1 MNEDSRLNEW
11 FVPKFGSL
19 KFRVFIGL
27 LFLPYT
33 GMCISFTI
41 IGAMLAPTIDWERVA
56 AITLIYGLALGV
68 SAHAADSLGSKKNK
82 PWGNYFSRSE
92 LWLLLILS
100 LAIAYSIG
108 VYYIIFHVPLL
119 LVIAALEGFFVFA
132 YNFEL
137 FKGFL
142 HNDLTFVF
150 SWGALPVLGGYIMQT
165 NDVGTLPFIVS
176 VGAALISY
184 TLGETGNFIE
194 APFTPGLPRNVSGI
208 DDPKINA
215 LRASFQESSS
225 VEERKKLMKQLQE
238 VATETMYYVPIP
250 QAPTYAGFQP
260 NVRNV
265 IEYRSQSIASSV
277 QDIPWWWKA

>member
-1 MNEDSRLNEW
+1 
-11 FVPKFGSL
+11 
-19 KFRVFIGL
+19 
-27 LFLPYT
+27 
-33 GMCISFTI
+33 MCISFTI

-108 VYYIIFHVPLL
+108 IYYIIFHVPLL
-119 LVIAALEGFFVFA
+119 LVIAVLEGFFVFA

-165 NDVGTLPFIVS
+165 NGVGTFPFIVS

-184 TLGETGNFIE
+184 MHIKISRPYKELRRRSVNEPRAKRLEVYLKLISLGTIAAAF
-194 APFTPGLPRNVSGI
+194 
-208 DDPKINA
+208 
-215 LRASFQESSS
+215 
-225 VEERKKLMKQLQE
+225 
-238 VATETMYYVPIP
+238 VAIL
-250 QAPTYAGFQP
+250 F
-260 NVRNV
+260 RV
-265 IEYRSQSIASSV
+265 IV
-277 QDIPWWWKA
+277 

>member
-41 IGAMLAPTIDWERVA
+41 IGAMLAPAIDWERVA

-68 SAHAADSLGSKKNK
+68 SAHAADSLGSRKNK

-108 VYYIIFHVPLL
+108 IYYIIFHVPLL
-119 LVIAALEGFFVFA
+119 LVIAVLEGFFVFA

-165 NDVGTLPFIVS
+165 NGVGTFPIIVS
-176 VGAALISY
+176 VGAALVSYLHIKISRPY
-184 TLGETGNFIE
+184 KELRRKSLNEPRAKRLEVYLKLISLGTIAAAFVAIL
-194 APFTPGLPRNVSGI
+194 FRVI
-208 DDPKINA
+208 D
-215 LRASFQESSS
+215 
-225 VEERKKLMKQLQE
+225 
-238 VATETMYYVPIP
+238 
-250 QAPTYAGFQP
+250 
-260 NVRNV
+260 
-265 IEYRSQSIASSV
+265 
-277 QDIPWWWKA
+277 

>member
-119 LVIAALEGFFVFA
+119 LVIAVLEGFFVFA

-150 SWGALPVLGGYIMQT
+150 SWGSLPVLGGYIMQT
-165 NDVGTLPFIVS
+165 NGVGTLPLIVS
-176 VGAALISY
+176 VGAALVSYMHIKISRPY
-184 TLGETGNFIE
+184 KELRRKSLNEPRAKRLEVYLKLISLGTI
-194 APFTPGLPRNVSGI
+194 A
-208 DDPKINA
+208 
-215 LRASFQESSS
+215 ASF
-225 VEERKKLMKQLQE
+225 V
-238 VATETMYYVPIP
+238 
-250 QAPTYAGFQP
+250 
-260 NVRNV
+260 V
-265 IEYRSQSIASSV
+265 ILLRV
-277 QDIPWWWKA
+277 TV

>member
-119 LVIAALEGFFVFA
+119 LVIAVLEGFFVFA

-165 NDVGTLPFIVS
+165 NGVGTCPYVVS
-176 VGAALISY
+176 VGAALVSYLHIKISRPY
-184 TLGETGNFIE
+184 KELRRRSVNEPRAKRLEVYLKLISLGTIAAAF
-194 APFTPGLPRNVSGI
+194 
-208 DDPKINA
+208 
-215 LRASFQESSS
+215 
-225 VEERKKLMKQLQE
+225 
-238 VATETMYYVPIP
+238 VAIL
-250 QAPTYAGFQP
+250 F
-260 NVRNV
+260 RV
-265 IEYRSQSIASSV
+265 IV
-277 QDIPWWWKA
+277 

>member
-165 NDVGTLPFIVS
+165 NGVGTFPYIVS
-176 VGAALISY
+176 VGAALVSYLHIKISRPY
-184 TLGETGNFIE
+184 KELRRKSVNEPRAKRLEVYLKLISLGAIAAAF
-194 APFTPGLPRNVSGI
+194 
-208 DDPKINA
+208 
-215 LRASFQESSS
+215 
-225 VEERKKLMKQLQE
+225 
-238 VATETMYYVPIP
+238 VAIL
-250 QAPTYAGFQP
+250 F
-260 NVRNV
+260 RV
-265 IEYRSQSIASSV
+265 IV
-277 QDIPWWWKA
+277 